1 MRPSNLLSGHI
12 AKLQNVGDKKIR
24 HDMLEISA
32 PREDFLV
39 FIATNI
45 HIVALNIAVG

>member
-1 MRPSNLLSGHI
+1 MKLLPNISELAICCIDH
-12 AKLQNVGDKKIR
+12 KKIR